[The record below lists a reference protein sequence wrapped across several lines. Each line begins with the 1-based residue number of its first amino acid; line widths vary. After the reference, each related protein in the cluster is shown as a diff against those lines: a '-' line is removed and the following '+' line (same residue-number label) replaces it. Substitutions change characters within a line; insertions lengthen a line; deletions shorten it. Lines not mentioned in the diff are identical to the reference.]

1 MKVLESTVFCASA
14 FLKWKNI
21 LILPFRTSQL
31 QELQSPAQTIKV
43 LLCQCFQTGIFNHT
57 A

>member
-21 LILPFRTSQL
+21 LILPFCSSQL
-31 QELQSPAQTIKV
+31 QELQVSSSDYKSTSMLMLPDWN
-43 LLCQCFQTGIFNHT
+43 F
-57 A
+57 